1 MEQDQAQD
9 AVADVTED
17 VKGELPRLA
26 RGEIDDIHITR
37 TESGRIILKTGRED
51 GFKTYE
57 TS

>member
-1 MEQDQAQD
+1 MAQD
-9 AVADVTED
+9 TTQEAVSDVTED

-37 TESGRIILKTGRED
+37 TASGRIILKTGTED